1 MAFGGHNTSSSPATS
16 LGMRETLALKVEW
29 EVGRNKWSAK
39 KIKKQRERDKEN
51 NELESEKGRSKSRI

>member
-1 MAFGGHNTSSSPATS
+1 
-16 LGMRETLALKVEW
+16 MRETLALKVEW